1 MSFLLNTWYVAA
13 FAHEVRGDAPLA
25 RTLLG
30 RPVVLYRNAEG
41 RAFALEDRC
50 AHRFAPL
57 SRGRVADGAIECPYH
72 GLRFDGDGRCVH
84 SPHGDGRVPSQAQ
97 VRAYPVLERFGAIW
111 FWPGDA
117 ARADAALL
125 PSFAFVDPDAN
136 LTHHGYLKTRAHYQL
151 SADNLLDLSHFQFL
165 HPDTLGSE
173 AIAQGDVE
181 TAGSD
186 TAVLVRRS
194 TFDETLQPFV
204 ADGFGVPPGM
214 RVDRWMDV
222 KWMPPGLLMIVVG
235 VTGAGIPRE
244 AGRIAPSAHWL
255 TPETERTT
263 HYFFAFGLPNSMG
276 DAGRELVRYAVDGLM
291 KPFELED
298 LPMLEAQ
305 QNNLGDADFWSAQPA
320 LLPIDQGAIRARR
333 IMERL
338 IASEREREG
347 DAGPRVIPVKPAFAA
362 A

>member
-13 FAHEVRGDAPLA
+13 FAHEVTGAEPLA

-30 RPVVLYRNAEG
+30 RPVVLYRDGEG
-41 RAFALEDRC
+41 RARVLDDRC

-57 SRGRVADGAIECPYH
+57 SRGCVVDGALECPYH

-84 SPHGDGRVPSQAQ
+84 NPHGDGRVPSQAQ
-97 VRAYPVLERFGAIW
+97 VRAYPALERFGAIW
-111 FWPGDA
+111 FWPGDPG
-117 ARADAALL
+117 RADAALL
-125 PSFAFVDPDAN
+125 PAFPFVEPRTN
-136 LTHHGYLKTRAHYQL
+136 LTHHGYLKTCAHYQL

-173 AIAQGDVE
+173 AIARGDVE
-181 TAGSD
+181 TSSAA
-186 TAVLVRRS
+186 TTVWVRRS

-204 ADGFGVPPGM
+204 AEGFGVPQGM

-222 KWMPPGLLMIVVG
+222 QWVPPGLLTIVVG
-235 VTGAGIPRE
+235 VTGAGMPRE

-255 TPETERTT
+255 TPETGRTT
-263 HYFFAFGLPNSMG
+263 HYFFAFGLPDEMG

-305 QNNLGDADFWSAQPA
+305 QRNLGELDFWAAQPA

-338 IASEREREG
+338 LARER
-347 DAGPRVIPVKPAFAA
+347 DAREARAIRLGSAVAA